1 MEAAVGRGRDEK
13 LEMRNEK
20 LGILGEGAGCEVCAE
35 Q

>member
-1 MEAAVGRGRDEK
+1 MGAVVGERAGRK
-13 LEMRNEK
+13 LEIRNEK